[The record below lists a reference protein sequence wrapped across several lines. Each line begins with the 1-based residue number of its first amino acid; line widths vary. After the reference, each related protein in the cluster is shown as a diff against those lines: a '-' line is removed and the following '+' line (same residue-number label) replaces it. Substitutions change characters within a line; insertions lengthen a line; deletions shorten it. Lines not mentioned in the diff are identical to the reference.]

1 MNDITF
7 AVLKITVSVVCA
19 LLSYWLVPLIKAKI
33 EAIKSAELR
42 KTVKEAVRA
51 AEQTLHAPGQ
61 GMAKKAEVVAFVSHW
76 LSDKGIHITEDQ
88 LDKLIE
94 AAVWSMNHP
103 DSVLGE

>member
-7 AVLKITVSVVCA
+7 SILKITVSVVAA
-19 LLSYWLVPLIKAKI
+19 LLSYYLIPLIKAKI
-33 EAIKSAELR
+33 EAIKSTELR

-61 GMAKKAEVVAFVSHW
+61 GVAKKADVVAFVSEW
-76 LSDKGIHITEDQ
+76 LTEHGIKITEDQ

-94 AAVWSMNHP
+94 AAVFSMNNKEG
-103 DSVLGE
+103 DDE